1 MTFSVVG
8 VGSAS
13 LSERLRIHPDGNASL
28 GANETIARLSIRGA
42 TTSSSGSALIV
53 RSASTNTLFQVRDD
67 GKCVIGNGGVDG
79 TIMLNIRGTTAT
91 SSGSTLRLWNAN
103 SVTTFQ
109 VRDDGAYTFFGG
121 TLGVADSGWTQFT
134 NLTTL
139 KTGDANTLTLSQLCD
154 IVGTLINA
162 LRTKGII
169 SA

>member
-1 MTFSVVG
+1 MTFSTVPG
-8 VGSAS
+8 AAS
-13 LSERLRIHPDGNASL
+13 TLAERMRIFNDGNIAI
-28 GANETIARLSIRGA
+28 GETATLAKLSIRG
-42 TTSSSGSALIV
+42 TGSSSGSSSLLI
-53 RSASTNTLFQVRDD
+53 RNSGINTLFQVRDD
-67 GKCVIGNGGVDG
+67 GKCVIGTGGVDG

-91 SSGSTLRLWNAN
+91 SSGSTLRLWNSN

-121 TLGVADSGWTQFT
+121 TLGLADSGWTQFT